1 MKEKK
6 ILVVDDERSIRE
18 MLEMALNRAGYSV
31 CSVSCAE
38 EALDVL
44 RQESFPLMFVD
55 LGLGKMNGFD
65 LCKNIR
71 KDDPGAIIYALTGNA
86 GLIGKAEINEAGFN
100 GCIGKPVGI
109 AALYEITKECFN
121 KLDRAGLK

>member
-6 ILVVDDERSIRE
+6 VLVVDDECAIRGL
-18 MLEMALNRAGYSV
+18 LEMALNRAGYSV

-44 RQESFPLMFVD
+44 RQESFPLMFID
-55 LGLGKMNGFD
+55 LSLGKVNGFE

-71 KDDPGAIIYALTGNA
+71 KDDSSSIVYALTGNA
-86 GLIGKAEINEAGFN
+86 DLIAKAELDEVGFN
-100 GCIGKPVGI
+100 GCIGKSVGI
-109 AALYEITKECFN
+109 EKLYEVAKESFN
-121 KLDRAGLK
+121 KFEKIGLA

>member
-31 CSVSCAE
+31 CSVSSAE

-44 RQESFPLMFVD
+44 RQESFPLMFID
-55 LGLGKMNGFD
+55 LGLGKISGFD
-65 LCKNIR
+65 LCENIR
-71 KDDPGAIIYALTGNA
+71 RDDSSAIIYALTGNA
-86 GLIGKAEINEAGFN
+86 GLIEKAEIDKAGFN
-100 GCIGKPVGI
+100 GCIGKPVAI
-109 AALYEITKECFN
+109 AALYEVAKESFN
-121 KLDRAGLK
+121 KLERFG